1 MKTTTLD
8 VEINDTSGLFM
19 DLIKA
24 EFEVIG
30 ISKHNGSTMIR
41 LEDEEDKDPLPI
53 AELWIDKEI
62 AISKSLMLGRKEIYD
77 KYVSEK
83 PARLAALR
91 ARIGA
96 ESEVQY
102 NVPYEELS
110 DSSAQAQ
117 AQVLTLEPKK
127 PKKNWLKTLKELF

>member
-1 MKTTTLD
+1 MKTATLD

-24 EFEVIG
+24 EFEVVG
-30 ISKHNGSTMIR
+30 ISKHRGSTIIC

-62 AISKSLMLGRKEIYD
+62 AVSKSLMFSRKEIYE
-77 KYVSEK
+77 KYISDK
-83 PARLAALR
+83 PARMAAIKV
-91 ARIGA
+91 RIGV
-96 ESEVQY
+96 ENGSY
-102 NVPYEELS
+102 SDVPYEELS
-110 DSSAQAQ
+110 DSPIQ